1 MSKPLLPYAKLSPAA
16 YEGFLAT
23 SQALTESPL
32 GASLVELVYLR
43 VSQINGCSFCLGM
56 HSEGLR
62 KAGMAQSKL
71 DRLAGWRI
79 SELFNVRERA
89 ALAWTE
95 SLTYLANQPIPDELY
110 ENLRAHFDD
119 KEISDLTF
127 AVSLMN
133 AFNRLAVSMKV

>member
-1 MSKPLLPYAKLSPAA
+1 MSKPRLPYATLSKAA
-16 YEGFLAT
+16 YEGLVST
-23 SQALTESPL
+23 SQALSESPL
-32 GASLVELVYLR
+32 GTSLVELVYLR

-56 HSEGLR
+56 HSEILR
-62 KAGMAQSKL
+62 KAGVAQGKL

-79 SELFNVRERA
+79 SELFDARERA

-95 SLTYLANQPIPDELY
+95 SLTYLANQPIPDALY
-110 ENLRAHFDD
+110 DDLGEHFDA
-119 KEISDLTF
+119 KEICDLTL